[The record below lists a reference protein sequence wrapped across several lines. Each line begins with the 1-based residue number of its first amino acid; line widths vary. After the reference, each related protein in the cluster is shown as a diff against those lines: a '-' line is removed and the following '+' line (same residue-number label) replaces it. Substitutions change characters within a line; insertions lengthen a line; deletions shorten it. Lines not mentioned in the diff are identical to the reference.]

1 MGGFMMMPFGSAF
14 AINNLKIST
23 EQLPLLFMVTGV
35 AALISMP
42 LIGKMSDRVDR
53 FKIFATAT
61 LIAAVIINIYAH
73 YAATPFWIVLVTN
86 VCMMVAIMSR
96 MVPASALTSA
106 IPEPQY
112 RGSFMS
118 INASL
123 QQMAGG
129 FGAMIAGWV
138 IVQKDRYAPL
148 EHYDWLAMI
157 ATGTMIL
164 TIFLVYRVSKIVQ
177 KR

>member
-1 MGGFMMMPFGSAF
+1 
-14 AINNLKIST
+14 
-23 EQLPLLFMVTGV
+23 MVTGV

-53 FKIFATAT
+53 FKIFAIAT
-61 LIAAVIINIYAH
+61 LVAAVVINIYAH
-73 YAATPFWIVLVTN
+73 YSATAFWLVLVTN
-86 VCMMVAIMSR
+86 VFMMVAIMSR